1 MGRTVDFLSDRYQEG
16 IGKMESLGQN
26 PRSRVRDVRFFAPKG
41 ELTERIPS
49 FKPAVHPYSPQLNS
63 FIGKEIIPIM
73 SKDLKGAAASASGKA
88 LSWIDEFK
96 SFALKGNVIDLA
108 VGVIIGG
115 AFGKIVESLVKNI
128 FMPLIGAI
136 MPGDQGY
143 KDWTFEVGGSKVPY
157 GEFLGEIVN
166 FLIVALALFIF
177 IKKFLGW
184 VLSTKKQEAAEPEV
198 PKLSMDQE
206 LLTEIRDLL
215 KQSKAG

>member
-1 MGRTVDFLSDRYQEG
+1 
-16 IGKMESLGQN
+16 
-26 PRSRVRDVRFFAPKG
+26 
-41 ELTERIPS
+41 
-49 FKPAVHPYSPQLNS
+49 
-63 FIGKEIIPIM
+63 M
-73 SKDLKGAAASASGKA
+73 SQDLKGAASAASGKA
-88 LSWIDEFK
+88 LSWVDEFK
-96 SFALKGNVIDLA
+96 AFALKGNVIDLA

-128 FMPLIGAI
+128 FMPVIGAL

-143 KDWTFEVGGSKVPY
+143 KDWSFDLGGGKVPY

-184 VLSTKKQEAAEPEV
+184 ILSNKKQEAVAPET
-198 PKLSMDQE
+198 PKLSLDQE